1 MTDPT
6 IYATTGTFTSGVALI
21 DSQNVASWVYIIV
34 AIVSVLLGIITLV
47 YNTYNAYKDDKK
59 IDDTERQELLNEIE
73 SLKKELDDINKNR
86 P

>member
-6 IYATTGTFTSGVALI
+6 IYATTSTFTSGVALI
-21 DSQNVASWVYIIV
+21 DSQNVASWIYIIV
-34 AIVSVLLGIITLV
+34 AIVSVILGIITLV

-59 IDDTERQELLNEIE
+59 IDETEREELINEID
-73 SLKKELDDINKNR
+73 SLKKQLDDINKNR